1 MRPLVATIDLSAIA
15 HNYAVAQRCAPG
27 RQVFAVVKANAY
39 GHGAREVV
47 TALHDVADGFAV
59 ASLEEAAEV
68 RALHGEARILLLQG
82 CFVAQDYLFA
92 AQLGLDVVLHTE
104 AQAQQ
109 LLAAQLA
116 RPLNVWLKL
125 DSGMHRLG
133 FSAEALREWHA
144 RLHGAAQ
151 VAELNLLSH
160 FACADERGSAM
171 TELQLECF
179 LDLLDLDFA
188 QRSLANSAA
197 ILTIPAAHMDWLRP
211 GIMLYGATPF
221 ADLSAAELG
230 VRPAMSLTAQLIAC
244 RDIAPGEG
252 VGYGGTWR
260 AERASR
266 IGTVSCGYADG
277 YPRHAPNGTPVLI
290 NGQRVPLVGRVS
302 MDMLTVDLTDMPSAR
317 EGDAVE
323 LWGGRICRSMKWRKQ
338 PVPSAMNCSARLRRV
353 CRAAIDM
360 VERLHQ
366 SSPLGTLSTSRCRR
380 ALSLS
385 SPPSPH
391 IAHPER
397 PRLFTR

>member
-39 GHGAREVV
+39 GHGVREVV

-68 RALHGEARILLLQG
+68 RALHGQARILLLQG
-82 CFVAQDYLFA
+82 CFAAQDYLFA
-92 AQLGLDVVLHTE
+92 AQLGLDVVLHSE
-104 AQAQQ
+104 VQAQQ
-109 LLAAQLA
+109 LLEASLTQ
-116 RPLNVWLKL
+116 PLNVWLKF

-133 FSAEALREWHA
+133 FTAQAVREWHV
-144 RLHGAAQ
+144 RLQPAAQ

-160 FACADERGSAM
+160 FACADERGSEF
-171 TELQLECF
+171 TELQLERF

-221 ADLSAAELG
+221 ADLGASELG
-230 VRPAMSLTAQLIAC
+230 LRPAMTLTAELIAC
-244 RDIAPGEG
+244 RELAVGEA

-260 AERASR
+260 AERPSL

-277 YPRHAPNGTPVLI
+277 YPRHAPAGTPVVI
-290 NGQRVPLVGRVS
+290 RGQQVPLVGRVS
-302 MDMLTVDLTDMPSAR
+302 MDMLTVDLTGVPGATV
-317 EGDAVE
+317 GDAVE
-323 LWGGRICRSMKWRKQ
+323 LWGAQ
-338 PVPSAMNCSARLRRV
+338 LPVDAVAQ
-353 CRAAIDM
+353 AA
-360 VERLHQ
+360 
-366 SSPLGTLSTSRCRR
+366 GTLGYELLSKVTARVPRRYCRR
-380 ALSLS
+380 
-385 SPPSPH
+385 
-391 IAHPER
+391 
-397 PRLFTR
+397 